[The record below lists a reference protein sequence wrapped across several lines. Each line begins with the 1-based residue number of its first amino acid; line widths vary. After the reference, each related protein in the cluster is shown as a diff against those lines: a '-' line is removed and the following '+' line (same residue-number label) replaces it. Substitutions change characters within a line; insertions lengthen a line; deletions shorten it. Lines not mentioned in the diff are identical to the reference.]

1 MKIHTVII
9 DDEINGV
16 RTLELML
23 EQFAPE
29 VKVVATSTSA
39 RKGVDIINDYRPE
52 LVFLDINMPELN
64 GFELL
69 ELLEHKNF
77 FLIFSTA
84 HQEYALRALKINASD
99 YLLKPIVLEDLLSSI
114 EKVKAQMSQNV
125 KIPDIYGVLA
135 GLMEVRNMRIVLP
148 SKTNL
153 EYVSP
158 SDIVYIEA
166 DSNASLVMLRSGNLV
181 KASCSL
187 KDYEEQLCSKPL
199 FFMRIHHSFIVNLH
213 YVTRYVKED
222 GGYVV
227 IQGKKSIPISKQR
240 KSEFL
245 QYFDLKE

>member
-39 RKGVDIINDYRPE
+39 RDGIDIINNYRPE

-64 GFELL
+64 GFDLL
-69 ELLEHKNF
+69 ELIEHKNF
-77 FLIFSTA
+77 YLIFSTA

-99 YLLKPIVLEDLLSSI
+99 YLLKPIVLEELLSAV
-114 EKVKAQMSQNV
+114 EKVKLKIEQNV
-125 KIPDIYGVLA
+125 KIPDIYEVLS
-135 GLMEVRNMRIVLP
+135 GLMEVRNMKIILP
-148 SKTNL
+148 SKTNI

-166 DSNASLVMLRSGNLV
+166 DSNSSLVMLRSGNLV
-181 KASCSL
+181 KANYSL
-187 KDYEEQLCSKPL
+187 KDYEEQLCTKPL
-199 FFMRIHHSFIVNLH
+199 FFMRVHHSFIVNLH
-213 YVTRYVKED
+213 YVTRYSKEG
-222 GGYVV
+222 GGYAV
-227 IQGKKSIPISKQR
+227 IQGKKSIPLSKQ
-240 KSEFL
+240 KKNEFL
-245 QYFDLKE
+245 QYFDLNE

>member
-9 DDEINGV
+9 DDEVNGV

-39 RKGVDIINDYRPE
+39 REGVEIINNYRPE

-64 GFELL
+64 GFDLL
-69 ELLEHKNF
+69 DLIEHKNF
-77 FLIFSTA
+77 YLIFSTA

-99 YLLKPIVLEDLLSSI
+99 YLLKPIVLEELLSAVD
-114 EKVKAQMSQNV
+114 KVKLKIEQNL
-125 KIPDIYGVLA
+125 KIPDIYDVLS

-148 SKTNL
+148 SKSNI

-166 DSNASLVMLRSGNLV
+166 DSNSSQVMLRSGNLV
-181 KASCSL
+181 KANYSL
-187 KDYEEQLCSKPL
+187 KEYEEQLCSKPL
-199 FFMRIHHSFIVNLH
+199 FFMRVHHSFIVNLH

-227 IQGKKSIPISKQR
+227 IQGKKSIPLSKQK

>member
-9 DDEINGV
+9 DDEVNGV

-39 RKGVDIINDYRPE
+39 REGVEIINNYRPE

-64 GFELL
+64 GFDLL
-69 ELLEHKNF
+69 DLIEHKNF
-77 FLIFSTA
+77 YLIFSTA

-99 YLLKPIVLEDLLSSI
+99 YLLKPIVLEELLSAVD
-114 EKVKAQMSQNV
+114 KVKLKIEQNL
-125 KIPDIYGVLA
+125 KIPDIYDVLS

-148 SKTNL
+148 SKSNI

-166 DSNASLVMLRSGNLV
+166 DSNSSQVMLRSGNLV
-181 KASCSL
+181 KANYSL
-187 KDYEEQLCSKPL
+187 KEYEEQLCGKPL
-199 FFMRIHHSFIVNLH
+199 FFMRVHHSFIVNLH

-227 IQGKKSIPISKQR
+227 IQGKKSIPLSKQK